1 MNPAKSYAHLFSPL
15 GGEGGENY
23 RAPGQLTFLRAPHV
37 ALETAALKAHG
48 ARYAFVG
55 VPFDEGNVGK
65 PGSEDGP
72 REFRIASQEY
82 LSYWFEFGV
91 DLNGLAVDCGDVPMP
106 KVNPD
111 SARERIY
118 RAVTTVLKAGVT
130 PIIVGGDRSI
140 SIQAARALSD
150 HIGAGKKMGC
160 LHFGAHLDLADS
172 WAGEKLLSTC
182 ALARITELPNL
193 DSANVAH
200 IGARNSMNP
209 KDYIDLAKAR
219 NIRFYPM
226 FEIYERGIDAVTREA
241 VAKVWGGTDAQYL
254 SFNFNVMDASAA
266 PGVTATEPGGLESR
280 EMVRGRRYH
289 RRAENREP
297 HRRDRARAG
306 LRRERHDLASGGVH
320 RTAADGGDGAGARR
334 AGRSELAPVRSHRRR
349 IRETLRSVACFCC
362 QSGGQRHDH
371 HHRDI
376 GHGQRPVVLPTGCT
390 TSSTT
395 IASRFSLSAM
405 KTRRAGACA
414 ARPTREPT
422 SPLRLSAAAS
432 WSTARCFCWRR
443 PAPSSCARRS
453 STGCASRRAT
463 QMRRSRQVIAPAIIT
478 GR

>member
-1 MNPAKSYAHLFSPL
+1 MNPAKAYAHLFSPL

-23 RAPGQLTFLRAPHV
+23 RAPGQLTFQRAPHV
-37 ALETAALKAHG
+37 PLETAALKAHG

-55 VPFDEGNVGK
+55 VPFDEGNIGK

-91 DLNGLAVDCGDVPMP
+91 DLDGLAVDCGDVPMP

-118 RAVTTVLKAGVT
+118 RAVRTVLEAGVT

-150 HIGAGKKMGC
+150 HIGHGKKMGC
-160 LHFGAHLDLADS
+160 LHFGAHLDLAES

-193 DSANVAH
+193 AAANVAH

-219 NIRFYPM
+219 NLRFYPM
-226 FEIYERGIDAVTREA
+226 FEIYERGIDAVVTEA
-241 VAKVWGGTDAQYL
+241 VAKVWDGTDAQYL

-280 EMVRGRRYH
+280 EMIHVADVLG
-289 RRAENREP
+289 
-297 HRRDRARAG
+297 
-306 LRRERHDLASGGVH
+306 ERKTVSIIDV
-320 RTAADGGDGAGARR
+320 
-334 AGRSELAPVRSHRRR
+334 SELAPVYD
-349 IRETLRSVACFCC
+349 V
-362 QSGGQRHDH
+362 SG
-371 HHRDI
+371 
-376 GHGQRPVVLPTGCT
+376 T
-390 TSSTT
+390 TSRLAVCTV
-395 IASRFSLSAM
+395 
-405 KTRRAGACA
+405 
-414 ARPTREPT
+414 
-422 SPLRLSAAAS
+422 LRLMAAMARARGELVDPKLRRSDLAAA
-432 WSTARCFCWRR
+432 
-443 PAPSSCARRS
+443 
-453 STGCASRRAT
+453 
-463 QMRRSRQVIAPAIIT
+463 QQ
-478 GR
+478 

>member
-37 ALETAALKAHG
+37 PLETEALKANG

-91 DLNGLAVDCGDVPMP
+91 DLDGMAVDCGDVPMP

-130 PIIVGGDRSI
+130 PIVLGGDRSI
-140 SIQAARALSD
+140 SIQVARALSD
-150 HIGAGKKMGC
+150 HIGADKKMGC

-182 ALARITELPNL
+182 AMARITELPNL
-193 DSANVAH
+193 AAENVALV
-200 IGARNSMNP
+200 GARNSMNP
-209 KDYIDLAKAR
+209 KDYIDLAKER
-219 NIRFYPM
+219 DIRFYPM
-226 FEIYERGIDAVTREA
+226 FEVFDRGVDAVMQEA
-241 VAKVWGGTDAQYL
+241 TDRVWGGTDAQYL

-280 EMVRGRRYH
+280 EMIRV
-289 RRAENREP
+289 
-297 HRRDRARAG
+297 
-306 LRRERHDLASGGVH
+306 
-320 RTAADGGDGAGARR
+320 ADIIGARK
-334 AGRSELAPVRSHRRR
+334 SVSVIDVTELAPVYD
-349 IRETLRSVACFCC
+349 I
-362 QSGGQRHDH
+362 SG
-371 HHRDI
+371 
-376 GHGQRPVVLPTGCT
+376 T
-390 TSSTT
+390 TSRLAVCAVLR
-395 IASRFSLSAM
+395 IMAAM
-405 KTRRAGACA
+405 ARARGELVDPNLRR
-414 ARPTREPT
+414 
-422 SPLRLSAAAS
+422 SDVAAAQ
-432 WSTARCFCWRR
+432 A
-443 PAPSSCARRS
+443 
-453 STGCASRRAT
+453 
-463 QMRRSRQVIAPAIIT
+463 
-478 GR
+478 

>member
-37 ALETAALKAHG
+37 PLETAALKAHG

-130 PIIVGGDRSI
+130 PDHRRRRQVDFDPGGARSLRPYRRRQDRWAASI
-140 SIQAARALSD
+140 S
-150 HIGAGKKMGC
+150 
-160 LHFGAHLDLADS
+160 
-172 WAGEKLLSTC
+172 
-182 ALARITELPNL
+182 ARISILPTAGPAR
-193 DSANVAH
+193 SCSAPARSRASPSCPISPAANVAH

-219 NIRFYPM
+219 GIRFYPM

-280 EMVRGRRYH
+280 EMVR
-289 RRAENREP
+289 
-297 HRRDRARAG
+297 
-306 LRRERHDLASGGVH
+306 V
-320 RTAADGGDGAGARR
+320 ADIIGEQKTVSVIDVT
-334 AGRSELAPVRSHRRR
+334 ELAPVFD
-349 IRETLRSVACFCC
+349 V
-362 QSGGQRHDH
+362 SG
-371 HHRDI
+371 
-376 GHGQRPVVLPTGCT
+376 T
-390 TSSTT
+390 TSRLAVCTV
-395 IASRFSLSAM
+395 
-405 KTRRAGACA
+405 
-414 ARPTREPT
+414 
-422 SPLRLSAAAS
+422 LRLMAAM
-432 WSTARCFCWRR
+432 ARARGELVDQ
-443 PAPSSCARRS
+443 SLRRS
-453 STGCASRRAT
+453 DLTAAE
-463 QMRRSRQVIAPAIIT
+463 
-478 GR
+478 

>member
-37 ALETAALKAHG
+37 PLETEALKAQS

-91 DLNGLAVDCGDVPMP
+91 DLYGLAVDCGDVPMP

-118 RAVTTVLKAGVT
+118 RAVTTVLKAGKT

-150 HIGAGKKMGC
+150 HIGAGKTMGC

-182 ALARITELPNL
+182 ALARITELSNL
-193 DSANVAH
+193 SAANVAH

-219 NIRFYPM
+219 GLRFYPM
-226 FEIYERGIDAVTREA
+226 FEIYDRGIDAVTREA
-241 VAKVWGGTDAQYL
+241 VERVWNGTDAQYL

-280 EMVRGRRYH
+280 EIVQVADIIG
-289 RRAENREP
+289 
-297 HRRDRARAG
+297 
-306 LRRERHDLASGGVH
+306 ERKTVSLIDV
-320 RTAADGGDGAGARR
+320 T
-334 AGRSELAPVRSHRRR
+334 ELAPVFD
-349 IRETLRSVACFCC
+349 V
-362 QSGGQRHDH
+362 SG
-371 HHRDI
+371 
-376 GHGQRPVVLPTGCT
+376 T
-390 TSSTT
+390 TSRLAVCTV
-395 IASRFSLSAM
+395 
-405 KTRRAGACA
+405 
-414 ARPTREPT
+414 
-422 SPLRLSAAAS
+422 LRLMAAMARARGELVDQRLRRSDLAAAE
-432 WSTARCFCWRR
+432 
-443 PAPSSCARRS
+443 
-453 STGCASRRAT
+453 
-463 QMRRSRQVIAPAIIT
+463 
-478 GR
+478 